1 MSQESEKNNQL
12 CYSYTNYNDSNTNI
26 YNNLISSFE
35 NHLLTEAQINAFTT
49 YMKGN
54 CDQNFTKDIMYIL
67 EDYNSLLYQSIQA
80 IKSLLS
86 ENSRLIQNQT
96 LSCLDNTE
104 KKEEEKEELAIEKIQ
119 LKRPLREQIKVMAHS
134 KKVNGLSDR
143 NEEPL
148 KVSALTEDVM
158 KEETNKEELLK
169 LKETND
175 ILKQIEVTQA
185 NQSYFVKKYTQNK
198 NIDISEGYKEFLQN
212 IIEYKYELYTLKQIK
227 QDIITMKQTSKNYN
241 RRTEKKLNNQHYI
254 ESISPYTSQKKFTDS
269 LRLYSN
275 QTSKEKPPF
284 VPFTSPYSRLFSR
297 ENKG

>member
-12 CYSYTNYNDSNTNI
+12 CYSYTNYNDSNTTI

-227 QDIITMKQTSKNYN
+227 QDIITMRQTSKNYN

>member
-12 CYSYTNYNDSNTNI
+12 CYSYTNYNDSNTTI

-86 ENSRLIQNQT
+86 ENSRLVQNQT

>member
-12 CYSYTNYNDSNTNI
+12 CYSYTNYNDSNTTI

-241 RRTEKKLNNQHYI
+241 RRTEKKLNNPHNI
-254 ESISPYTSQKKFTDS
+254 ESISPNTSQKKFTDS

>member
-12 CYSYTNYNDSNTNI
+12 CYSYTNYNDSNTTI

-134 KKVNGLSDR
+134 KKVNGISDR

-212 IIEYKYELYTLKQIK
+212 IIEYKYELYTLTQIK

>member
-12 CYSYTNYNDSNTNI
+12 CYSYTNYNDSNTTI

>member
-12 CYSYTNYNDSNTNI
+12 CYSYTNYNDSNTTI

-227 QDIITMKQTSKNYN
+227 QDIIIMRQTSKNYN

>member
-12 CYSYTNYNDSNTNI
+12 CYSYTNYNDSNTTI

-134 KKVNGLSDR
+134 KKVNGISDR

>member
-12 CYSYTNYNDSNTNI
+12 CYSYTNYNDSNTTI

-275 QTSKEKPPF
+275 QTSTEKPPF

>member
-12 CYSYTNYNDSNTNI
+12 CYSYTNYNDSNTTI

-54 CDQNFTKDIMYIL
+54 CDQNFTRDIMYIL

-86 ENSRLIQNQT
+86 ENSRLVQNQT

>member
-1 MSQESEKNNQL
+1 
-12 CYSYTNYNDSNTNI
+12 
-26 YNNLISSFE
+26 
-35 NHLLTEAQINAFTT
+35 
-49 YMKGN
+49 MKGN

-158 KEETNKEELLK
+158 KEETNKEELLT

>member
-12 CYSYTNYNDSNTNI
+12 CYSYTNYNDSNTTI

-227 QDIITMKQTSKNYN
+227 QDIITIKQTSKNYN

>member
-12 CYSYTNYNDSNTNI
+12 CYSYTNYNDSNTTI

-104 KKEEEKEELAIEKIQ
+104 KKEEEKEGLAIEKIQ

>member
-12 CYSYTNYNDSNTNI
+12 CYSYTNYNDSNTTI

-86 ENSRLIQNQT
+86 EISRLIQNKT

-158 KEETNKEELLK
+158 KEETNKEELLT

>member
-12 CYSYTNYNDSNTNI
+12 CYSYTNYNDSNTTI

-86 ENSRLIQNQT
+86 ENSRLIQNKT

>member
-12 CYSYTNYNDSNTNI
+12 CYSYTNYNDSNTTI

-269 LRLYSN
+269 PRPYSN

>member
-12 CYSYTNYNDSNTNI
+12 CYSYTNYNDSNTTI

-54 CDQNFTKDIMYIL
+54 CDQNFTRDIMYIL

>member
-12 CYSYTNYNDSNTNI
+12 CYSYTNYNDSNTTI

-254 ESISPYTSQKKFTDS
+254 ESISPYTTQKKFTDS

>member
-12 CYSYTNYNDSNTNI
+12 CYSYTNYNDSNTTI

-35 NHLLTEAQINAFTT
+35 NHLLTDAQINAFTT

-212 IIEYKYELYTLKQIK
+212 IIEHKYELYTLKQIK

-275 QTSKEKPPF
+275 QTSKEKPHF